1 MLFLIRM
8 VVMVIDVLAI
18 GYGDVFTYYV
28 IKDGEGGGGV
38 TQTLWL
44 LRLIWLFVKVC

>member
-28 IKDGEGGGGV
+28 IKDGEGGGGGGGYTNV
-38 TQTLWL
+38 MAITVNMA
-44 LRLIWLFVKVC
+44 IC